1 VSLKI
6 NAVSTKLFNLGN
18 IFIGFLNAW
27 KVKELFAKRQI
38 ALCCL
43 LVDNSA
49 GKELSCWNKK

>member
-1 VSLKI
+1 M